1 MDAIMKLLDG
11 KKTFLAAAGLLGL
24 AVFQVSQG
32 QYDTAVG
39 TFLAAL
45 GAAGLRHAIAKGPT
59 IPPVSP
65 PQVP

>member
-1 MDAIMKLLDG
+1 MEAITKFLDG
-11 KKTFLAAAGLLGL
+11 KKTILAAVGLVGL
-24 AVFQVSQG
+24 SLWQVSQG

-45 GAAGLRHAIAKGPT
+45 GAFGLRHAIAKGPT